1 MMKKTFAMR
10 KVIALLLG
18 TIVSLPAVARAEK
31 ERKSPLTDAP
41 VIRRRLELRDKRF
54 ELGVGAGVTIG
65 QDFHN
70 ALLVMPKLAFHFN
83 DWLSLAVLAG
93 YNVFPNWKSSF
104 NSDVN
109 GALPPAAEG
118 GKSPSKDDAQKTMNH
133 IAWVA
138 MGQVEFIPLSGKIAI
153 LSTLFSY
160 FDFYILAGA
169 GVVNLAAKEP
179 YPASCAAPSASDT
192 NKTPSPLCKA
202 VTGNKLTFNAGVG
215 AHAFVARW
223 AAINLELR
231 DLIYKNNAS
240 GRSVLG
246 NLQSDAQGNLVPA
259 TTDADNEWTNNYVF
273 SLNVQFF
280 LPAKAKISR

>member
-1 MMKKTFAMR
+1 MMKKTLAMR

-18 TIVSLPAVARAEK
+18 AIVSLPAVARAEK

-54 ELGVGAGVTIG
+54 EAGVGAAVTIG

-70 ALLVMPKLAFHFN
+70 ALMIMPKLAFHFN

-93 YNVFPNWKSSF
+93 YNVLPDWKSSF
-104 NSDVN
+104 NDDVG
-109 GALPPAAEG
+109 GALDSEPR
-118 GKSPSKDDAQKTMNH
+118 GKSPARNDAQSTMNH
-133 IAWVA
+133 IAWTA

-169 GVVNLAAKEP
+169 GVVNLAAKNP
-179 YPASCAAPSASDT
+179 YPASCQDANAT
-192 NKTPSPLCKA
+192 SPLCKA
-202 VTGNKLTFNAGVG
+202 VTGNRLAFNAGLGV
-215 AHAFVARW
+215 HAFVLRW
-223 AAINLELR
+223 LAINIEFR

-246 NLQSDAQGNLVPA
+246 NLQMTNEDDKAARRLVPS
-259 TTDADNEWTNNYVF
+259 TTANDDEWTNNYVVNF
-273 SLNVQFF
+273 NVQFF
-280 LPAKAKISR
+280 LPTKVKISR